1 MVVVDATP
9 LLHVWWPS
17 IAALLQPCTFVDN
30 LTCPPLLS
38 QLLPMKCHHCCL
50 LHVTFTAVCAKELW
64 VHAAQCHH
72 RRAGPPLSPQ
82 DGALDLPTRCAVK
95 SAKQQSNY
103 DKQRKQMRGEMQ
115 EYLLT
120 YMVQCHA
127 LIMTEYARIFCYYYF
142 WRTFSFHSNT
152 VTLYLMIS
160 CEGELRYGK

>member
-1 MVVVDATP
+1 
-9 LLHVWWPS
+9 
-17 IAALLQPCTFVDN
+17 
-30 LTCPPLLS
+30 
-38 QLLPMKCHHCCL
+38 
-50 LHVTFTAVCAKELW
+50 
-64 VHAAQCHH
+64 
-72 RRAGPPLSPQ
+72 
-82 DGALDLPTRCAVK
+82 VK

-160 CEGELRYGK
+160 CEGELRNGKKYAELAYILPVSGNSGVQKRMAYQVPPG